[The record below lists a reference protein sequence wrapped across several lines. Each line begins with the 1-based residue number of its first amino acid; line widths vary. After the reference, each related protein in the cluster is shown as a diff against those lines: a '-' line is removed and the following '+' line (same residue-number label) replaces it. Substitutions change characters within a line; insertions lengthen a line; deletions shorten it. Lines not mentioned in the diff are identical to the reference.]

1 MKKNVMKT
9 LVFALLVSAG
19 FTLASC
25 DDENKVNPDVE
36 IVDTELRSYVS
47 GIVTDGSAPLS
58 GVTVSAGGQSAT
70 TDASGTYTLPA
81 SAAACPS
88 AQPWTDMYPRHVP

>member
-36 IVDTELRSYVS
+36 IVDAVDYSKRWRFVYE
-47 GIVTDGSAPLS
+47 
-58 GVTVSAGGQSAT
+58 
-70 TDASGTYTLPA
+70 ASDRWSP
-81 SAAACPS
+81 
-88 AQPWTDMYPRHVP
+88 VFI